1 VVARTTCSIERKAAL
16 GAMFLRAGWWA
27 GGRLAVFHC
36 TLSVL
41 LVENAAAAAP
51 CIFAFFSRSAGSAA
65 DRGRPAE
72 SKLGPEKGQFSS
84 NALPTGRA
92 EGENGCAA
100 PSLGRTFHAA
110 QHSSHPTLDNR
121 ETRQRRG
128 PRCGGCECMSG
139 SAERRRAS

>member
-72 SKLGPEKGQFSS
+72 ARSRKG
-84 NALPTGRA
+84 AVLIERA
-92 EGENGCAA
+92 ANAA
-100 PSLGRTFHAA
+100 PRVMAVRRPPSVAHSMQRSIARTQLSTTA
-110 QHSSHPTLDNR
+110 
-121 ETRQRRG
+121 RRDSGEG
-128 PRCGGCECMSG
+128 PAVVGA
-139 SAERRRAS
+139 SA

>member
-1 VVARTTCSIERKAAL
+1 MVARTTCSIERKATL

-65 DRGRPAE
+65 ADRGRPAAAR
-72 SKLGPEKGQFSS
+72 SRKG
-84 NALPTGRA
+84 AVLIERA
-92 EGENGCAA
+92 ANAA
-100 PSLGRTFHAA
+100 PRVRMAVRRPPSVAHSMQRSIARTQLSTTA
-110 QHSSHPTLDNR
+110 
-121 ETRQRRG
+121 RRDSGEG
-128 PRCGGCECMSG
+128 PAVVGA
-139 SAERRRAS
+139 SA